1 MLLWC
6 GGSGALGAAG
16 SFSEKYQRIAYWVQ
30 AEQQSK
36 KFLFIK
42 KKSSSFAGG
51 TFFEVKPLISNTD
64 FNGWF
69 REHRY
74 ARTRFCL
81 RFLCHQCK

>member
-42 KKSSSFAGG
+42 KKKK
-51 TFFEVKPLISNTD
+51 VPPLQGEL
-64 FNGWF
+64 F
-69 REHRY
+69 
-74 ARTRFCL
+74 L
-81 RFLCHQCK
+81 RLSC

>member
-36 KFLFIK
+36 NFLFIK
-42 KKSSSFAGG
+42 KKK
-51 TFFEVKPLISNTD
+51 VPPLQGEL
-64 FNGWF
+64 F
-69 REHRY
+69 
-74 ARTRFCL
+74 L
-81 RFLCHQCK
+81 RLSC

>member
-42 KKSSSFAGG
+42 KKK
-51 TFFEVKPLISNTD
+51 VPPLQGEL
-64 FNGWF
+64 F
-69 REHRY
+69 
-74 ARTRFCL
+74 L
-81 RFLCHQCK
+81 RLSC

>member
-42 KKSSSFAGG
+42 KKKK
-51 TFFEVKPLISNTD
+51 VPPLQGEL
-64 FNGWF
+64 F
-69 REHRY
+69 
-74 ARTRFCL
+74 L
-81 RFLCHQCK
+81 RLSR

>member
-42 KKSSSFAGG
+42 KK
-51 TFFEVKPLISNTD
+51 VPPLQGELFLRSTVD
-64 FNGWF
+64 FQDGF
-69 REHRY
+69 QRLVS
-74 ARTRFCL
+74 RT
-81 RFLCHQCK
+81 

>member
-6 GGSGALGAAG
+6 GGSWALGAAG

-42 KKSSSFAGG
+42 KSSSFAGG
-51 TFFEVKPLISNTD
+51 TFFEVN
-64 FNGWF
+64 
-69 REHRY
+69 
-74 ARTRFCL
+74 C
-81 RFLCHQCK
+81 

>member
-6 GGSGALGAAG
+6 GGSGALGTAG

-42 KKSSSFAGG
+42 KK
-51 TFFEVKPLISNTD
+51 VPPLQGELFLRSTVD
-64 FNGWF
+64 FQDGF
-69 REHRY
+69 QRLVS
-74 ARTRFCL
+74 RT
-81 RFLCHQCK
+81 

>member
-42 KKSSSFAGG
+42 KKKKK
-51 TFFEVKPLISNTD
+51 VPPLQGEL
-64 FNGWF
+64 F
-69 REHRY
+69 
-74 ARTRFCL
+74 L
-81 RFLCHQCK
+81 RLSR

>member
-42 KKSSSFAGG
+42 K
-51 TFFEVKPLISNTD
+51 VPLLQGEL
-64 FNGWF
+64 F
-69 REHRY
+69 
-74 ARTRFCL
+74 L
-81 RFLCHQCK
+81 RLSR

>member
-6 GGSGALGAAG
+6 GGSWALGAAG

-42 KKSSSFAGG
+42 K
-51 TFFEVKPLISNTD
+51 VPPLQGEL
-64 FNGWF
+64 F
-69 REHRY
+69 
-74 ARTRFCL
+74 L
-81 RFLCHQCK
+81 RLSR

>member
-6 GGSGALGAAG
+6 GGSGALGTAG

-42 KKSSSFAGG
+42 KK
-51 TFFEVKPLISNTD
+51 VPPLQGEL
-64 FNGWF
+64 F
-69 REHRY
+69 
-74 ARTRFCL
+74 L
-81 RFLCHQCK
+81 RLSC

>member
-42 KKSSSFAGG
+42 K
-51 TFFEVKPLISNTD
+51 VPPLQGELFLRSTVD
-64 FNGWF
+64 FQDGF
-69 REHRY
+69 QRLVS
-74 ARTRFCL
+74 RT
-81 RFLCHQCK
+81 

>member
-42 KKSSSFAGG
+42 KKKKSSSFAGG
-51 TFFEVKPLISNTD
+51 TFFEVKPLISKTQ
-64 FNGWF
+64 
-69 REHRY
+69 RLVS
-74 ARTRFCL
+74 RT
-81 RFLCHQCK
+81 